1 MEAFIGLINIRVAVS
16 EYMDIKSQ
24 KSRARLQA
32 KQARAA
38 AHGPAAGA
46 ELIRHFPASR
56 FRGAV
61 IGGFWPLPGEIDLRP
76 LMQALRGAGFEL
88 SLPCTVRK
96 GHPLVFR
103 KWAEG
108 DELRLRQYG
117 LREPYQNQPQAYPT
131 LVLVPL
137 LAFTKHGERLGYGG
151 GYYDRSL
158 AALKESKFKIGQDV
172 FACGV
177 AYAGQE
183 AASLP
188 TDEFDHQLDGM
199 LTEQYFKD
207 FS

>member
-1 MEAFIGLINIRVAVS
+1 MEDFIGLINIRVAVS
-16 EYMDIKSQ
+16 EYMNIKLQ

-38 AHGPAAGA
+38 VHDPAAGA

-61 IGGFWPLPGEIDLRP
+61 IGGFWPLPGEIDVRL
-76 LMQALRGAGFEL
+76 LMQALRNAGFEL

-103 KWAEG
+103 KWADG

-131 LVLVPL
+131 LVFVPL

-151 GYYDRSL
+151 GYYDRTL
-158 AALKESKFKIGQDV
+158 AALKARQDV

-199 LTEQYFKD
+199 LTAQYFKD

>member
-1 MEAFIGLINIRVAVS
+1 MEDFIGLINIRVAVS
-16 EYMDIKSQ
+16 EYMNINLQ
-24 KSRARLQA
+24 KSRVRLQA

-38 AHGPAAGA
+38 AHDPGAGA
-46 ELIRHFPASR
+46 ELIRHFPAPR

-76 LMQALRGAGFEL
+76 LMQAMRNSGFEL

-151 GYYDRSL
+151 GYYDRTL
-158 AALKESKFKIGQDV
+158 TDLKARQDV

-199 LTEQYFKD
+199 LTEHYFKD
-207 FS
+207 FK